1 MSPTTTRTRTRSSST
16 PPESVEEC
24 IRKIDEL
31 HRRGRNASATGR
43 TGTGSTPTGDASG
56 SARDASDSA
65 GDASGSNV
73 SSGDSTVNRVAV
85 ELWNQLFH
93 TSDVMDIIGRG
104 SFHMGVRKLLT
115 EEQQEE
121 VTAVI
126 KRNIINRKADFIK
139 TKDTDIPKLRLSL
152 QESFTKVVIRHV
164 RSELGV
170 SKDNTIARIEQLE
183 SLDQQLV
190 N

>member
-16 PPESVEEC
+16 PPETVEEC

-31 HRRGRNASATGR
+31 HRRGRNAPATGR
-43 TGTGSTPTGDASG
+43 TETGSTPTGNASG
-56 SARDASDSA
+56 SA
-65 GDASGSNV
+65 GDASGSAGDASGSIPTGNV
-73 SSGDSTVNRVAV
+73 SSGDGTVNHVAV

-170 SKDNTIARIEQLE
+170 SKDNTIARIEQ
-183 SLDQQLV
+183 
-190 N
+190 